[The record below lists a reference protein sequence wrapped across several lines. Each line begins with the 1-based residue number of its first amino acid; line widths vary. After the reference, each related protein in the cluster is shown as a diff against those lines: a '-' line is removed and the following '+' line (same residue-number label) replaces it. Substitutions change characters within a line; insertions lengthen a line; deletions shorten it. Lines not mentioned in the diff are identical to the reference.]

1 MTQYAM
7 IFHYESQRWERCN
20 EGYNAIAR
28 TLSKFQELVHDQ
40 GLGKDSVE
48 VTSHTPHFFLYA
60 NSLIRMF
67 LL

>member
-20 EGYNAIAR
+20 EGHNAIAR

-40 GLGKDSVE
+40 GLGKDSGW
-48 VTSHTPHFFLYA
+48 SHITHTTLFPL
-60 NSLIRMF
+60 R
-67 LL
+67 